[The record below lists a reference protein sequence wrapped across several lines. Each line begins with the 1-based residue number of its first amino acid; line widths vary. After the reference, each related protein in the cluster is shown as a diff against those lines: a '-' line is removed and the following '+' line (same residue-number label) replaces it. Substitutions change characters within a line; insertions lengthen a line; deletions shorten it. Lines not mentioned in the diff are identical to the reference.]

1 MPASTIAE
9 PIRSTASNFS
19 FPTPAPRRTAVIG
32 VMRATKEREV
42 ASAVLS
48 SHCQVT
54 NVTTDPASARNRI
67 APMPSG
73 QEGTC
78 QDSRVPSE
86 TTARL
91 AVPTAIAAALNVTGS
106 VAWPHR
112 LMATVRSEEHTSELQ
127 SPDHLVCRLLLEKKK
142 STQLCT

>member
-9 PIRSTASNFS
+9 PTRSTTSNFS
-19 FPTPAPRRTAVIG
+19 FPTPAPSRTAVIG
-32 VMRATKEREV
+32 VMRATNEREV

-48 SHCQVT
+48 SHCHVT

-78 QDSRVPSE
+78 QDSRAPNE
-86 TTARL
+86 TTAR
-91 AVPTAIAAALNVTGS
+91 VPDPTAIAAALNGPGS
-106 VAWPHR
+106 VAWP
-112 LMATVRSEEHTSELQ
+112 T
-127 SPDHLVCRLLLEKKK
+127 RLLEPVATAALYAV
-142 STQLCT
+142 